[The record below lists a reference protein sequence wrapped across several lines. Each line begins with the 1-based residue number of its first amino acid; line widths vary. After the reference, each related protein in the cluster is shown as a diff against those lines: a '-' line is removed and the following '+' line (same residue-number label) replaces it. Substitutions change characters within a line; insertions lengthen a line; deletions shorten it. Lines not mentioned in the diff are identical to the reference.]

1 MSCAR
6 VYGSLID
13 ALDIFGRITLAH
25 PGLEGLG
32 ESEHE
37 PTFNDQEHFSSATT
51 IDHQVD
57 SLQQRR

>member
-13 ALDIFGRITLAH
+13 ALDIFGRITLAR
-25 PGLEGLG
+25 PGSEGLG
-32 ESEHE
+32 EHE
-37 PTFNDQEHFSSATT
+37 PTSNDQEHFSSATT

>member
-13 ALDIFGRITLAH
+13 ALDIFGRITLAR
-25 PGLEGLG
+25 PGLAGLG
-32 ESEHE
+32 EHE
-37 PTFNDQEHFSSATT
+37 PTFNDQEHLSSATT